1 MPFDDNGSG
10 LRVNPYT
17 DITNVMF
24 GAFANM
30 PRDWWA
36 AGTNWVDDSE
46 KDYMKA
52 ESTDFKDSEDY
63 LFFAENCRE
72 MIKMEKIEGTLKAE
86 LYREIG
92 EFDKCIE
99 CLDSLEPAKEY
110 ENKVRSQIRLMAEN
124 KQKEVFLLNK

>member
-1 MPFDDNGSG
+1 MRTGELNFQEAREALEQLYESSDEGRRFV
-10 LRVNPYT
+10 LRLYVLY
-17 DITNVMF
+17 
-24 GAFANM
+24 AFNDEYG
-30 PRDWWA
+30 RKGVKCLD
-36 AGTNWVDDSE
+36 
-46 KDYMKA
+46 
-52 ESTDFKDSEDY
+52 DSEDY

-72 MIKMEKIEGTLKAE
+72 MIKMEKTEGTIRAE

-99 CLDSLEPAKEY
+99 YLDSLEPAKEY